1 MLKGLVKI
9 VAASALALGA
19 AGLMAGQAAAES
31 GFPTRR
37 IQVIYPW
44 SPGTPT
50 YAVSQIIA
58 NAMGKNLGVN
68 MPVVAKTGAS
78 GVNAFD
84 QALAEPA
91 NGYAVID
98 GYVAPLVISP
108 LFKKAKWGCNDFI
121 PLYSATSNAFA
132 VVSRADEK
140 RWTDFPSFIKY
151 LKAHPGQTRY
161 TASAQLSLPHMVM
174 AKVLETVG
182 AVARNVPY
190 NDLADGTKD
199 LRGGLLDWMV
209 INPGIYR
216 ANKKEFRVLAV
227 LSGLKEVSQIYDGAK
242 RAKDFG
248 VDIGLH
254 NLAPMGW
261 DWWLVKKGT
270 PEPVVAKL
278 RSAMGKALADP
289 AVHKEI
295 LKIGFVPTSYTPSQ
309 YSKVCTSV
317 RDQLKSAMD
326 AITWETNELKKYH

>member
-1 MLKGLVKI
+1 M
-9 VAASALALGA
+9 VAASALALGG
-19 AGLMAGQAAAES
+19 AGLLAGPAIAQS
-31 GFPTRR
+31 SFPTRR
-37 IQVIYPW
+37 IEVIYPW
-44 SPGTPT
+44 TPGTPT

-58 NAMGKNLGVN
+58 NAMGNNLGVN

-84 QALAEPA
+84 QALAQPA
-91 NGYAVID
+91 DGYSVID

-108 LFKKAKWGCNDFI
+108 LFKKANWNCGDFV

-151 LKAHPGQTRY
+151 LKAHPGKTRY

-174 AKVLETVG
+174 AKVLKTVG

-199 LRGGLLDWMV
+199 LRSGLLDWMV
-209 INPGIYR
+209 VNPGIYR

-227 LSGLKEVSQIYDGAK
+227 LSGLKEVSKIYDGAK
-242 RAKDFG
+242 RAQDYG

-254 NLAPMGW
+254 SLAPMGW

-270 PEPVVAKL
+270 PAPVVAKL
-278 RSAMGKALADP
+278 RAAMGKALAEP
-289 AVHKEI
+289 AVHNKI
-295 LKIGFVPTSYTPSQ
+295 LQIGFVPTSYKPDQ

-317 RDQLKSAMD
+317 RQQLQAAMG

>member
-1 MLKGLVKI
+1 MFKGFAKI
-9 VAASALALGA
+9 IVSSTVAFGA
-19 AGLMAGQAAAES
+19 AGLLTGPAVAQS

-84 QALAEPA
+84 QALAQPA
-91 NGYAVID
+91 NGYTVID
-98 GYVAPLVISP
+98 GYVASLIISP
-108 LFKKAKWGCNDFI
+108 LFKKAKWNCSDFV

-132 VVSRADEK
+132 VVSRANEK
-140 RWTDFPSFIKY
+140 RWTNFPSFIKY

-174 AKVLETVG
+174 AKVLKTVG

-199 LRGGLLDWMV
+199 LRSGLLDWMV

-248 VDIGLH
+248 VNIGLH
-254 NLAPMGW
+254 SLAPMGW

-270 PEPVVAKL
+270 PAPVVAKL
-278 RSAMGKALADP
+278 RQAMGKALADP

-295 LKIGFVPTSYTPSQ
+295 LKIGFVPTSYKPAQ
-309 YSKVCTSV
+309 YAKVCASV
-317 RDQLKSAMD
+317 RQQLKSAMG
-326 AITWETNELKKYH
+326 AITWENNELKKYH